1 MIRIGSSDWLT
12 RIFDHGFYIIFVF
25 SCTFVFFVLFW
36 RRIKFSIVLEF
47 SQDDLFQFS
56 AVLVNNGLNYR
67 MFQIERFFLEKN
79 KIPNIHSFRK
89 LYLVYDNISRCH
101 TLHFTNITIPKL
113 TECAIFYLFSKNLAI
128 WNKPLQYEYSIK
140 IL

>member
-1 MIRIGSSDWLT
+1 MITIFILFLFFCVLLFFLFCSGEESSFRSFLKSHKT
-12 RIFDHGFYIIFVF
+12 IYFN
-25 SCTFVFFVLFW
+25 
-36 RRIKFSIVLEF
+36 
-47 SQDDLFQFS
+47 S
-56 AVLVNNGLNYR
+56 AVIVNNGLNYR